1 MRATHLADTSAWAQ
15 LQRSEVAARLAP
27 LFVGG
32 RIATCRIVDL
42 ELLASA
48 IDAAEHAE
56 MAEERSLYPEAT
68 IDRAVLDRA
77 LEVQGRLGGA
87 APATVLIIAAAAE
100 LAGLVLLH
108 HDETFDRI
116 AEVTGQPTEWAR

>member
-15 LQRSEVAARLAP
+15 LQRSDVAARLAP

-32 RIATCRIVDL
+32 RVATCRIVDL

-48 IDAAEHAE
+48 TDAAEHSE
-56 MAEERSLYPEAT
+56 MAAERCLYPEAP

-77 LEVQGRLGGA
+77 VQVQGRLGGTA
-87 APATVLIIAAAAE
+87 AATVLIIAAAAE
-100 LAGLVLLH
+100 LAGMVLLH
-108 HDETFDRI
+108 HDKTFDRI